1 MSAHTESEFNDFMSQ
16 LRKTN
21 QTLSYFFVD
30 FDKVTNNVNKV
41 RINLNL
47 LNSLVNCID
56 IKNTINDIFEEYGAK
71 PFEALEI
78 LIAVRDSRKGIWV
91 VDKSPM
97 DEPKDLATMFKYLL
111 GSVNSAIIVSRVFH
125 GDDIRRHG
133 SGNAGLTNMLRT
145 YGKGAAGLT
154 LLGDVLKT
162 AVSICLAGVLFGF
175 SYIAGISV
183 QGYGYLAGFMTVIGH
198 VFPIYYGF
206 RGGKGVLATAVTAL
220 ILSPIVFLILL
231 LIFIAIVAMSK
242 YVSLGSVSVAVLY
255 PVLINAYIRVAMDAA
270 PDIIT
275 AMTTIMLAILIV
287 ICHRG
292 NLKRISD
299 RTEHK
304 ISFGKKND
312 VHKLSLEENNDDD

>member
-1 MSAHTESEFNDFMSQ
+1 MFDLNYGGLFRYIFPDAFSPEG
-16 LRKTN
+16 LV
-21 QTLSYFFVD
+21 TLSGNALFVWIT
-30 FDKVTNNVNKV
+30 FIIITV
-41 RINLNL
+41 I
-47 LNSLVNCID
+47 S
-56 IKNTINDIFEEYGAK
+56 
-71 PFEALEI
+71 
-78 LIAVRDSRKGIWV
+78 S
-91 VDKSPM
+91 
-97 DEPKDLATMFKYLL
+97 YLL
-111 GSVNSAIIVSRVFH
+111 GSINSAIIVSRIFH

-162 AVSICLAGVLFGF
+162 AISICIAGVLFGF
-175 SYIAGISV
+175 SYSALISC

-231 LIFIAIVAMSK
+231 ALFIAIVAMSK
-242 YVSLGSVSVAVLY
+242 YVSLGSVSAAVLY
-255 PVLINAYIRVAMDAA
+255 PVLINGYIKITMEAV

-275 AMTTIMLAILIV
+275 TVTTIMIAILIV

-299 RTEHK
+299 RTENK
-304 ISFGKKND
+304 ISFGKK
-312 VHKLSLEENNDDD
+312 KSDD